1 MMDGYAGRICDG
13 RIIMLNVYDGRIQ
26 WTDMMDVYDGPV

>member
-1 MMDGYAGRICDG
+1 MQDVCDG

-26 WTDMMDVYDGPV
+26 WTDMMDVYDGPI

>member
-1 MMDGYAGRICDG
+1 MIDVCDG

-26 WTDMMDVYDGPV
+26 WTDMMDVYDGHI